1 MDWSVGEDSRRYTV
15 ALNDSDGALR
25 LSSVQ
30 HDGME
35 LDSPE
40 ISITRDDHHGR
51 LRVEIAGTLRLA
63 YVAKV
68 GDAWWIHLDG
78 RIHIV
83 RAHEPGSART
93 EPSEGSL
100 SAPMPGTILEV
111 HVKEGQRVRKGQ
123 TLVVLEAMKMEHRI
137 QAPKAGEVTNL
148 HFSEGDRV
156 DMGEILVE
164 IGD

>member
-1 MDWSVGEDSRRYTV
+1 MDWSVGEESGRYTV
-15 ALNDSDGALR
+15 VLNDSDGALR

-35 LDSPE
+35 TDSPE

-63 YVAKV
+63 HVAKV
-68 GDAWWIHLDG
+68 GDSWWIHLDG
-78 RIHIV
+78 RIHVV
-83 RAHEPGSART
+83 RAREPGNDGT

-100 SAPMPGTILEV
+100 SAPMPGTVLEV
-111 HVKEGQRVRKGQ
+111 HIKEGQRVRKGQ

-137 QAPKAGEVTNL
+137 QAPKAGEVTEL
-148 HFSEGDRV
+148 HFSVGDRV
-156 DMGEILVE
+156 DMGEILVQ
-164 IGD
+164 ISD

>member
-1 MDWSVGEDSRRYTV
+1 MDWSVGEDSRRYTA

-51 LRVEIAGTLRLA
+51 LRVEIAGTPRLA

-68 GDAWWIHLDG
+68 GRYSRFMSRRG
-78 RIHIV
+78 R
-83 RAHEPGSART
+83 ECARDRH
-93 EPSEGSL
+93 SL
-100 SAPMPGTILEV
+100 CW
-111 HVKEGQRVRKGQ
+111 RR
-123 TLVVLEAMKMEHRI
+123 
-137 QAPKAGEVTNL
+137 
-148 HFSEGDRV
+148 
-156 DMGEILVE
+156 
-164 IGD
+164 